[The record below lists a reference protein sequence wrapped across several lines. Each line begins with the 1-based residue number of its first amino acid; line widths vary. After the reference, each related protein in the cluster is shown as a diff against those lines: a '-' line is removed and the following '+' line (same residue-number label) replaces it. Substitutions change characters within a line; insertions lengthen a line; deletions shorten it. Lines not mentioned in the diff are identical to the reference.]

1 MTVRSICRSTWQ
13 RGTNRIQRGYES
25 MSTSS
30 ISRDDIFSAVVEAV
44 CSIGKGRINKDGI
57 TPESRFNEIGIDSF
71 GVMTL
76 LVTLEGQLKID
87 LSALGQMEV
96 KLMTVDDAVGLIEA
110 AVSQ

>member
-1 MTVRSICRSTWQ
+1 
-13 RGTNRIQRGYES
+13 

-44 CSIGKGRINKDGI
+44 CSIGKGRIERDGI
-57 TPESRFNEIGIDSF
+57 TPESRFNDIGIDSF

-96 KLMTVDDAVGLIEA
+96 KLMTVDDAVGLIETA
-110 AVSQ
+110 ASQ